1 MMICV
6 LDNPTSRLMGLV
18 MGLGALACS
27 DGGDATA
34 GVRQAA
40 LFQQG
45 TSTSVFDVQQ
55 DRSDEIL
62 RSRSTA
68 IVEAANHVSPAVVS
82 INTARN
88 ETVQRYWQTFTRRSQ
103 GLGSGFIINANG
115 YILTNDH
122 VVRGAQ
128 EILVTLPDGRD
139 FAASRIGSD
148 QLNDI
153 AVLKIEGTDLPVAPL
168 GTSRGLLIG
177 EWAIAIGNP
186 LGTLFSNT
194 EPSVTAGVVSAVD
207 RHLIPG
213 ENDQVVYL
221 GMIQTDASI
230 NPGNSGGPLVNSAG
244 QVIGV
249 NSSIFSRSGGSE
261 GLGFAIPI
269 DRALRIAEDLVQEGE
284 VRRAWPGFDV
294 EAGDRDR
301 FGRSRGVVVAGIDGR
316 SPAAA
321 GLRDGD
327 RIVSANG
334 SRMADPYDFETVLLG
349 LRPGDPLELRVEG
362 RANPISFN
370 VGGLPSMAADR
381 AAASGLELLTLN
393 SGVQQ
398 EFGLSR
404 SEGALITR
412 IAPQLQRGTRLRSG
426 DVILQINRTLI
437 TSADQALRLL
447 QRVRGRVVVYL
458 ERDGEVR
465 YTTFNQ

>member
-1 MMICV
+1 MTMSI
-6 LDNPTSRLMGLV
+6 LNNPKARLLGLV
-18 MGLGALACS
+18 LSTWALACS
-27 DGGDATA
+27 DGAEGPGGAQT
-34 GVRQAA
+34 AA

-45 TSTSVFDVQQ
+45 EAQSTLEARHN
-55 DRSDEIL
+55 RSPEIIA
-62 RSRSTA
+62 SRSTA
-68 IVEAANHVSPAVVS
+68 IVAAADQVSPAVVS

-88 ETVQRYWQTFTRRSQ
+88 ETVQRYWQQFSRRSQ
-103 GLGSGFIINANG
+103 GLGSGFIINADG

-122 VVRGAQ
+122 VVRGAE

-139 FAASRIGSD
+139 FPATRIGSD

-153 AVLKIEGTDLPVAPL
+153 AVLKIEGDNLPVAPL
-168 GTSRGLLIG
+168 GTSEGLLIG

-207 RHLIPG
+207 RHLIPS

-244 QVIGV
+244 EVIGV

-269 DRALRIAEDLVQEGE
+269 DRAVRIAEDLVGKGE
-284 VRRAWPGFDV
+284 VQRAWPGFDV
-294 EAGDRDR
+294 EAGERDQ
-301 FGRSRGVVVAGIDGR
+301 FGRSKGVVVARIDANA
-316 SPAAA
+316 SVSDA
-321 GLRDGD
+321 LSDGD

-334 SRMADPYDFETVLLG
+334 HRMADPYDFENILLN
-349 LRPGDPLELRVEG
+349 LRPGDALEMRIAG
-362 RANPISFN
+362 RTAPVTFN
-370 VGGLPSMAADR
+370 VGGLPSMKADR
-381 AAASGLELLTLN
+381 AAVSGLELLTVN
-393 SGVQQ
+393 SGVQR
-398 EFGLSR
+398 EFDLSR
-404 SEGALITR
+404 AEGALITK
-412 IAPQLQRGTRLRSG
+412 IAPQLQRATRLRRG
-426 DVILQINRTLI
+426 DVILQVNRTLI

-447 QRVRGRVVVYL
+447 QRAKGRTVVYI

-465 YTTFNQ
+465 YTTFN